1 MENKLFRYIK
11 VVYDP
16 ISPFEY
22 SYLDNGRIAAVGDY
36 VWVPVGR
43 YNEERIAYV
52 VSVGDYAAEDAP
64 FPVERTKA
72 VIRLATQTEV
82 DGYDDSW
89 QYLN

>member
-1 MENKLFRYIK
+1 MEKRLYRYIK

-16 ISPFEY
+16 MSSFEY
-22 SYLDNGRIAAVGDY
+22 SYLDKERIAAVDDY

-43 YNEERIAYV
+43 FNEEKIAHV

-72 VIRLATQTEV
+72 VIRLATQKEV
-82 DGYDDSW
+82 DGFDEGR
-89 QYLN
+89 QYLD